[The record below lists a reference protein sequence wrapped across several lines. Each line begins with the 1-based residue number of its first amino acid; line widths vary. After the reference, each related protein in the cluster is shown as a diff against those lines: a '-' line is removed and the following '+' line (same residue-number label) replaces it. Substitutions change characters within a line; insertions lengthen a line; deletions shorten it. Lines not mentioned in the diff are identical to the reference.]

1 MPRLCAAA
9 PVRLDFLYALAHLQR
24 LIGARAE
31 GLEET
36 RMTLLHL
43 HHDAKSF
50 ARQNTYR
57 IEKVLG
63 RIRTAFR
70 LLHRGIVSAKL
81 RRLRTEMLLRPDYDE
96 MFPPERDVGK
106 YPQRPLI
113 LGDKWDF

>member
-24 LIGARAE
+24 LIGACAG

-43 HHDAKSF
+43 HHDANGF
-50 ARQNTYR
+50 ARQGTPW
-57 IEKVLG
+57 IEKALRRVG
-63 RIRTAFR
+63 AAFR
-70 LLHRGIVSAKL
+70 LFHRGIVSAKL
-81 RRLRTEMLLRPDYDE
+81 RRLRTEMLFRPDYDE
-96 MFPPERDVGK
+96 MFPPERDASK